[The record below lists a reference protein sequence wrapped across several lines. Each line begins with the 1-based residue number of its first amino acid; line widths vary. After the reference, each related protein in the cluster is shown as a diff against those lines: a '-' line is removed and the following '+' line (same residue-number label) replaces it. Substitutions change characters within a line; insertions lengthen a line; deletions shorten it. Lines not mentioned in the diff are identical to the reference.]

1 MVVGVVGSLLGTV
14 LGLLAWFAY
23 RPALESS
30 SHHLIG
36 VFQIPWVIVGAA
48 IALAIVMTYLAASR
62 PAKAVTKIPIVAA
75 LSGRPSPP
83 KQVHRS
89 AVPGVLLVVIAAAL
103 FYFAGNKNG
112 NGGGA
117 PALIA
122 GFVFLTVALL
132 LLAPL
137 FISAIALARSE
148 AHPIAAR
155 MALRDMARY
164 RSRSGSSLGA
174 ISLSVLIAV
183 VICVV
188 AAARYSDVLDYAGP
202 NLTSNQ
208 LVVYADIGPRGG
220 APAAAVPCW

>member
-1 MVVGVVGSLLGTV
+1 MLAERRIRAIGMLGAVGASDRDIRMVIRANGVVVGVVGSLLGTV

-36 VFQIPWVIVGAA
+36 VFQIPWVVVGAA

-62 PAKAVTKIPIVAA
+62 PAKAVTKVPIVAA

-122 GFVFLTVALL
+122 GFVILTVALL

-137 FISAIALARSE
+137 FISATALAGRRT
-148 AHPIAAR
+148 PIAAR
-155 MALRDMARY
+155 Y
-164 RSRSGSSLGA
+164 
-174 ISLSVLIAV
+174 
-183 VICVV
+183 
-188 AAARYSDVLDYAGP
+188 GP
-202 NLTSNQ
+202 S
-208 LVVYADIGPRGG
+208 
-220 APAAAVPCW
+220 